1 MVELQQPQDL
11 PYPQATTFIIGSS
24 LAGDTI
30 PAGTGVLVV
39 LEMKDPRNICLTNLV
54 ISNSSGNAID
64 ASIKNSLTIN
74 S

>member
-1 MVELQQPQDL
+1 VVELQQPHDL
-11 PYPQATTFIIGSS
+11 PYPQATTFIIGFS

-30 PAGTGVLVV
+30 PACTGVLVV

-64 ASIKNSLTIN
+64 ASIKNCLTIN